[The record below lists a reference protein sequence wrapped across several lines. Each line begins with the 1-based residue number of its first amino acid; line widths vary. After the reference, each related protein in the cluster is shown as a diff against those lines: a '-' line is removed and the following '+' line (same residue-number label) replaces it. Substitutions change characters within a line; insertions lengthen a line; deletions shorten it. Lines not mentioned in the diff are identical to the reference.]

1 MATDDEVM
9 YIEVPAT
16 LKRRIVKL
24 TEGPNAQYSTI
35 SEFARAAFREKLE
48 KLGA

>member
-1 MATDDEVM
+1 MTSDDEVM
-9 YIEVPAT
+9 YIEVPSQ
-16 LKRRIVKL
+16 LKQRIIKL

-35 SEFARAAFREKLE
+35 SEFARAALREKLE